1 MLAGGIDMTE
11 QEIWA
16 VIAGELAVTPGQVE
30 RTVGLLDEGNTIPFI
45 ARYRKEVTGN
55 LDEET
60 LRSLAERLNYLRNL
74 SRRKEEVLRLI
85 AEQGKLTPELEKKI
99 REAKI
104 LQVVEDLYLP
114 FRPKRQTRA
123 AKARA
128 KGLEPLARLLFTH
141 QTAGLNL
148 DVEAGKYIDPG
159 KELPGVEEVLQGV
172 RDIIA
177 EWVAEDA

>member
-1 MLAGGIDMTE
+1 MTE

-16 VIAGELAVTPGQVE
+16 AIAGELAVTPGQVE
-30 RTVGLLDEGNTIPFI
+30 RTVRLLDEGNTIPFI

-55 LDEET
+55 LDEDT
-60 LRSLAERLNYLRNL
+60 LRSLEERLNYLRNL

-85 AEQGKLTPELEKKI
+85 AEQGKLTPELETNIK
-99 REAKI
+99 EAAV

-128 KGLEPLARLLFTH
+128 KGLEPLAQLIFTH
-141 QTAGLNL
+141 KTAGMNL
-148 DVEAGKYIDPG
+148 DVEAEKYTDPE
-159 KELPGVEEVLQGV
+159 KDLP
-172 RDIIA
+172 
-177 EWVAEDA
+177 